1 MFLQESTHG
10 GNTTMSARH
19 KGFAATLPVAMT
31 MAVTLVLAACK
42 KEETPAAAPA
52 ATSGNTQAPATEPAV
67 AASVSAMSI
76 DQLREAASKAYNENR
91 LYAPAGNNAMEYYLA
106 LRDKQP
112 GNASATS
119 ALADLMPMA
128 VIAADQALA
137 REDFEEAKR
146 LIGLIGKADPNHPAL
161 GRLKTSL
168 ASGEAAAKK
177 RAESMTAEEEA
188 KRKAEL
194 AKQRE
199 EEQKKLQEQQRQ
211 QQALAEQQRQQQAA
225 AEAEAERL
233 RQQQAAAAEAERQ
246 RQQQAA
252 QQAAQQQT
260 AAPAPRPAAAAIELR
275 PISQPGPKYP
285 PAAQRAGVGG
295 SVQVEYTVGTDGS
308 VISARVVS
316 SDAPRQFQRDFERE
330 ALAAVKRWR
339 FQPVAQPVTSRRTI
353 EFAM

>member
-1 MFLQESTHG
+1 
-10 GNTTMSARH
+10 
-19 KGFAATLPVAMT
+19 
-31 MAVTLVLAACK
+31 
-42 KEETPAAAPA
+42 
-52 ATSGNTQAPATEPAV
+52 
-67 AASVSAMSI
+67 
-76 DQLREAASKAYNENR
+76 
-91 LYAPAGNNAMEYYLA
+91 
-106 LRDKQP
+106 
-112 GNASATS
+112 
-119 ALADLMPMA
+119 MA

-146 LIGLIGKADPNHPAL
+146 LIRLIGKADPNHPAL

-168 ASGEAAAKK
+168 ASSEAAAKK
-177 RAESMTAEEEA
+177 RAESMPAEDEA

-199 EEQKKLQEQQRQ
+199 EDQKKLQEQQRQ
-211 QQALAEQQRQQQAA
+211 QQAQAEQQRQQQAA

-246 RQQQAA
+246 RQQQAT

-260 AAPAPRPAAAAIELR
+260 AAPAPRPAAATTELR

-285 PAAQRAGVGG
+285 PAAQRAGAGG